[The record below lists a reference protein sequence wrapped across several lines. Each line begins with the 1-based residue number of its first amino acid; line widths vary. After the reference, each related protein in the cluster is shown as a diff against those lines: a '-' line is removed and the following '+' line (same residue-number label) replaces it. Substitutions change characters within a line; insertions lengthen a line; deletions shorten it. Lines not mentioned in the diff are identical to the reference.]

1 MHGHTTGRVILR
13 SFGRLFD
20 FTGTHNYELWSE
32 RCETPAFIRDCDAF
46 EQDKEA
52 IAGDINK
59 AFTRVKLAYAK
70 EQPAQE

>member
-1 MHGHTTGRVILR
+1 MHGQSTFRVKQR

-20 FTGTHNYELWSE
+20 FTGTYNHELWSE
-32 RCETPAFIRDCDAF
+32 RFETPAFIRDCDAF

-52 IAGDINK
+52 IAGDLNK